1 MTRSTRWK
9 DPSTFNKTR
18 RCSEKSHNF
27 AKTQQ
32 TYKNINNKLLSR
44 LEKKIN
50 KLQEKLKATNNE
62 TESNDNELRR
72 FTIQQD
78 KVRKSYIR
86 VEKVVDSVKKI
97 VG

>member
-1 MTRSTRWK
+1 M
-9 DPSTFNKTR
+9 
-18 RCSEKSHNF
+18 
-27 AKTQQ
+27 
-32 TYKNINNKLLSR
+32 NNKLLSR